1 MFRLIRSCALA
12 LLAIAPFAFAQ
23 NQAGTTASSRIVLGK
38 LSSGAS
44 VAFVP
49 AGTGEWGIEISGS
62 SAPRIMQS
70 KPAQI
75 EIFVDEQNV
84 HDVAAAYQSVQKEA
98 GSVVAKAKATAVGG
112 AAFSIEDRWALS
124 GDVLSLS
131 RKVTVT
137 GGEDKAGF
145 YSAIKLITAPA
156 VGWPDLD
163 YMAPGVIY
171 GDPTYDGDTSI
182 GGVFNYRLKR
192 LSIRED
198 SLNAPLFA
206 LSFRD
211 GHTVAVMDK
220 APRGDTTWA
229 ETTSP
234 ATTPVIDEHMQV
246 GALGAR
252 EVPSGGVEFGFWF
265 PGTTSEIPRS
275 FQNASAQSGAPASI
289 VRRRYH
295 PVNAGFTQNYQIGF
309 RFGQNESFLDM
320 ERNTWR
326 WAWDTLKPPVMHLDI
341 DVVRRA
347 VVDHLDAHVLTV
359 DNRAGVP
366 FLWDAVTGKPGSQR
380 TPMYTASGAAIPP
393 TPYPQ
398 ELGPAGNAELAAWAK
413 TVGIDLDP
421 SFSEIWRWPKI
432 LMGFVSKGVEAADE
446 LLREGDR
453 DQSPRGQKM
462 RKDGLA
468 IIDSF
473 IRLDPASP
481 PGGQGFDIHT
491 GKPVSEPADHVFLR
505 APSEGMRSLMQAYMR
520 EKRAGHD
527 HPEWLAWCRQFA
539 DWLIKQQREDGSYP
553 RSWHDGTGEVNEE
566 SGTSTYNPVPL
577 LVSLSQVTGDKRYL
591 DSAIRAADYV
601 WADFGSHGVFVG
613 GATDNPNITDK
624 EAGMLSMEAFLSLY
638 ETTKDPRWLDRAK
651 VAGNYAETWIW
662 IWNVPMA
669 IGADDAKLNWKRGVS
684 TVGLQG
690 ITARGPGGGDEYLYW
705 AVPDYAR
712 LYMYTGDPHYLD
724 VTRILLF
731 DTKSMLA
738 LPGRTYDLAGPGWQQ
753 ENWGLGPG
761 RRGFGSHRTWLPW
774 VSVNHL
780 HGITGLEEFDPA
792 LFRQLIKED

>member
-1 MFRLIRSCALA
+1 MIRSVRWGALV
-12 LLAIAPFAFAQ
+12 LLAIAPLAIAQ
-23 NQAGTTASSRIVLGK
+23 KPAASTASNRIVLGR
-38 LSSGAS
+38 LASGATVS
-44 VAFVP
+44 FVA
-49 AGTGEWGIEISGS
+49 ARSGEWGIEISGN
-62 SAPRIMQS
+62 SAPRITQT
-70 KPAQI
+70 KPAQLEVFKSEQDI
-75 EIFVDEQNV
+75 EDL
-84 HDVAAAYQSVQKEA
+84 AAPYQSVQKEA
-98 GSVVAKAKATAVGG
+98 AAVVARAKVTAKGG
-112 AAFSIEDRWALS
+112 AAFAIEDRWTLS
-124 GDVLSLS
+124 GEVLSLS
-131 RKVTVT
+131 RKVNVT
-137 GGEDKAGF
+137 GAEDQAGF
-145 YSAIKLITAPA
+145 YSAIRLTTAPT
-156 VGWPDLD
+156 VGWSDLD

-171 GDPTYDGDTSI
+171 GDPTDDGDTSI

-206 LSFRD
+206 FSFRD
-211 GHTVAVMDK
+211 GHTAAVMDK

-234 ATTPVIDEHMQV
+234 ATTPVIDEQVKV

-252 EVPSGGVEFGFWF
+252 EIPNGGVEFGFWF
-265 PGTTSEIPRS
+265 PATTDEIPRS
-275 FQNASAQSGAPASI
+275 FQNVATPPAPI

-295 PVNAGFTQNYQIGF
+295 PVKAGFAQSYEVGF

-347 VVDHLDAHVLTV
+347 VIDHLDDHVLTT
-359 DNRAGVP
+359 DNRAGIP
-366 FLWDAVTGKPGSQR
+366 FLWDAVTGKPGSHR
-380 TPMYTASGAAIPP
+380 TPMYTASGKEVPP

-398 ELGPAGNAELAAWAK
+398 ELGPEGNALLAAWAK

-421 SFSEIWRWPKI
+421 SYSEIWRWPKV

-473 IRLDPASP
+473 IRLDPMSP
-481 PGGQGFDIHT
+481 PGGQGFDIST

-505 APSEGMRSLMQAYMR
+505 APSEGMRSLMQAYTR

-539 DWLIKQQREDGSYP
+539 DWLIKQQRPDGSFP
-553 RSWHDGTGEVNEE
+553 RSWKDGTGEVNEE
-566 SGTSTYNPVPL
+566 SGTSSYNPVPL
-577 LVSLSQVTGDKRYL
+577 LVSLSQVTGDQRYI

-601 WADFGSHGVFVG
+601 WSDFGSHGVFVG

-624 EAGMLSMEAFLSLY
+624 EAGMLSMEAFLALY
-638 ETTKDPRWLDRAK
+638 ESTKEQRWLDRAK

-669 IGADDAKLNWKRGVS
+669 IGADDAKLHWKRGVS

-690 ITARGPGGGDEYLYW
+690 ITARGPGGGDEYLDW

-712 LYMYTGDPHYLD
+712 LYKYTNDPHYLD

-738 LPGRTYDLAGPGWQQ
+738 LPGRTYDLLGPGWQQ

-780 HGITGLEEFDPA
+780 RGITGLEEFDPA
-792 LFRQLIKED
+792 LFHQIIKEN

>member
-1 MFRLIRSCALA
+1 MIRPIRSGALVLFALA
-12 LLAIAPFAFAQ
+12 SLTFAQ
-23 NQAGTTASSRIVLGK
+23 KPAGTAASGRIVLGR
-38 LSSGAS
+38 LGSGAS
-44 VAFVP
+44 VTFVP
-49 AGTGEWGIEISGS
+49 TGSGQWGIEVSGN
-62 SAPRIMQS
+62 SAPRITQP
-70 KPAQI
+70 KPAQV
-75 EIFVDEQNV
+75 EVFKDEQNV
-84 HDVAAAYQSVQKEA
+84 EDLAASYVSVQKEA
-98 GSVVAKAKATAVGG
+98 AAVVAKAKVASKEG
-112 AAFSIEDRWALS
+112 AAFAIEDRWTIS

-137 GGEDKAGF
+137 NAEDHAGF
-145 YSAIKLITAPA
+145 YSAIRLTTAPT

-211 GHTVAVMDK
+211 GHTAAVMDK

-234 ATTPVIDEHMQV
+234 ATTPVVDEQMMV

-252 EVPSGGVEFGFWF
+252 EIPNGGVEFGFWF
-265 PGTTSEIPRS
+265 PGTTNEIPRS
-275 FQNASAQSGAPASI
+275 FQNVATPPAPI

-295 PVNAGFTQNYQIGF
+295 PVRAGFTQSYEVGF
-309 RFGQNESFLDM
+309 RFAQNESFLDM

-359 DNRAGVP
+359 DNRAGIP
-366 FLWDAVTGKPGSQR
+366 FLWDVVTGKPGSHR
-380 TPMYTASGAAIPP
+380 TPMYTASGTAVPP
-393 TPYPQ
+393 APYPQ
-398 ELGPAGNAELAAWAK
+398 ELGPEGNAELAAWAK

-421 SFSEIWRWPKI
+421 NNSEIWRWPKV
-432 LMGFVSKGVEAADE
+432 LMGFVSKGMEAADE

-453 DQSPRGQKM
+453 DQSARGQKM

-473 IRLDPASP
+473 VRLDPMSP

-505 APSEGMRSLMQAYMR
+505 APSEGMHSLMEAYVR

-539 DWLIKQQREDGSYP
+539 DWLIKQQRPDGSFP
-553 RSWHDGTGEVNEE
+553 RSWRDGTGEVNEE

-577 LVSLSQVTGDKRYL
+577 LVSLNQVTGDQRYL
-591 DSAIRAADYV
+591 ESAIRAADYV
-601 WADFGSHGVFVG
+601 WSDFGSHGVFVG

-624 EAGMLSMEAFLSLY
+624 EAGMLSMEAFLALY
-638 ETTKDPRWLDRAK
+638 ESTKEPRWLDRAK

-669 IGADDAKLNWKRGVS
+669 IGADDAKLHWKRGVS

-690 ITARGPGGGDEYLYW
+690 ITARGPGGGDEYLDW

-712 LYMYTGDPHYLD
+712 LYKYTNDPHYLD

-738 LPGRTYDLAGPGWQQ
+738 LPGRTYDLLGPGWQQ
-753 ENWGLGPG
+753 ENWGLGVG

-780 HGITGLEEFDPA
+780 RGITGLEEFDPA
-792 LFRQLIKED
+792 LFQQLVKEN

>member
-1 MFRLIRSCALA
+1 MIRSICSGALV
-12 LLAIAPFAFAQ
+12 LLAIASLAVAQ
-23 NQAGTTASSRIVLGK
+23 NPAAPAASNRIVLGR
-38 LSSGAS
+38 LASGATVS
-44 VAFVP
+44 FVP
-49 AGTGEWGIEISGS
+49 AKSGEWGIEVSGNS
-62 SAPRIMQS
+62 SPRITQP

-75 EIFVDEQNV
+75 EVFKSEQ
-84 HDVAAAYQSVQKEA
+84 DIEALAAPYQSVQKEA
-98 GSVVAKAKATAVGG
+98 AALVAKAKVAAKGG
-112 AAFSIEDRWALS
+112 AAFAIEDRWTLS
-124 GDVLSLS
+124 GEVLSLS

-137 GGEDKAGF
+137 RAEDQAGF
-145 YSAIKLITAPA
+145 YSAIRLTTAPT

-211 GHTVAVMDK
+211 GHTAAVLDK

-234 ATTPVIDEHMQV
+234 ATTPVIDEHVKV

-252 EVPSGGVEFGFWF
+252 EIPNGGVEFGFWF
-265 PGTTSEIPRS
+265 PATTNEIPRS
-275 FQNASAQSGAPASI
+275 FQNAATAPAPV

-295 PVNAGFTQNYQIGF
+295 PVRSGFAQSYEVAF

-326 WAWDTLKPPVMHLDI
+326 WAWNTLKPPVMHLDI

-347 VVDHLDAHVLTV
+347 VIDHLDDHVLTT
-359 DNRAGVP
+359 DNRAGIP
-366 FLWDAVTGKPGSQR
+366 FLWDAVTGKPGSHR
-380 TPMYTASGAAIPP
+380 TPMYTASGKEVPP
-393 TPYPQ
+393 PPYPQ
-398 ELGPAGNAELAAWAK
+398 ELGPEGNAQLAAWAK

-421 SFSEIWRWPKI
+421 SYSEIWRWPKV

-473 IRLDPASP
+473 IRLDPMSP
-481 PGGQGFDIHT
+481 PGGQGFDIST

-505 APSEGMRSLMQAYMR
+505 APSEGMRSLMLAYTR

-539 DWLIKQQREDGSYP
+539 DWLIRQQRPDGSFP
-553 RSWHDGTGEVNEE
+553 RSWRDGSGEVNEE
-566 SGTSTYNPVPL
+566 SGTSSYNPVPL
-577 LVSLSQVTGDKRYL
+577 LVSLSQVTGDQRYI

-601 WADFGSHGVFVG
+601 WSDFGSHGVFVG

-624 EAGMLSMEAFLSLY
+624 EAGMLSMEAFLALY
-638 ETTKDPRWLDRAK
+638 ESTKEQRWLDRAK

-669 IGADDAKLNWKRGVS
+669 IGADDAKLHWKRGVS

-690 ITARGPGGGDEYLYW
+690 ITARGPGGGDEYLDW

-712 LYMYTGDPHYLD
+712 LYKYTNDPHYLD

-738 LPGRTYDLAGPGWQQ
+738 LPGRTYDLLGPGWQQ

-774 VSVNHL
+774 ISVNHL
-780 HGITGLEEFDPA
+780 RGITGLEEFDPA
-792 LFRQLIKED
+792 LFRQIIKED

>member
-1 MFRLIRSCALA
+1 MIRLIRSGALV
-12 LLAIAPFAFAQ
+12 LFATASLVFAQ
-23 NQAGTTASSRIVLGK
+23 KPAASNRIVLGR
-38 LSSGAS
+38 LASGAS
-44 VAFVP
+44 VSFVLS
-49 AGTGEWGIEISGS
+49 GSGEWGLEISGN
-62 SAPRIMQS
+62 SAPRITQP
-70 KPAQI
+70 KPAQV
-75 EIFVDEQNV
+75 EVFKSEQNIE
-84 HDVAAAYQSVQKEA
+84 DLAAPYQSVQKEA
-98 GSVVAKAKATAVGG
+98 AGIVAKAKVSAKGG
-112 AAFSIEDRWALS
+112 AAFSIEDRWTLS

-137 GGEDKAGF
+137 GADDGAGF
-145 YSAIKLITAPA
+145 YSAIKLTTAPT

-211 GHTVAVMDK
+211 GHTAAVMDK

-234 ATTPVIDEHMQV
+234 ATTPVIEEQMKV

-252 EVPSGGVEFGFWF
+252 EIPNGGVEFGFWF
-265 PGTTSEIPRS
+265 PGTTNEIPRS
-275 FQNASAQSGAPASI
+275 FQNVTTPPAPI

-295 PVNAGFTQNYQIGF
+295 PVRAGFAQSYEVGF
-309 RFGQNESFLDM
+309 RFAQNESFLDL
-320 ERNTWR
+320 ERNAWR

-347 VVDHLDAHVLTV
+347 VIDHLDDHVLTV
-359 DNRAGVP
+359 DNRAGIP
-366 FLWDAVTGKPGSQR
+366 FLWDAVTGKPGSRR
-380 TPMYTASGAAIPP
+380 TPMYTASGAVVPP

-398 ELGPAGNAELAAWAK
+398 ELGAAGNAELAAWAK

-421 SFSEIWRWPKI
+421 SFDEIWRWPKV

-453 DQSPRGQKM
+453 DPSPRGQKM

-473 IRLDPASP
+473 IRLDPMSP

-505 APSEGMRSLMQAYMR
+505 APSEGMRSLMQAYTR

-539 DWLIKQQREDGSYP
+539 DWLIKQQRPDGSLP
-553 RSWHDGTGEVNEE
+553 RSWKDGTGEVNEE
-566 SGTSTYNPVPL
+566 SGSSTYNPVPL
-577 LVSLSQVTGDKRYL
+577 LVSLNQVTGDKRYL
-591 DSAIRAADYV
+591 DAAIRAADYV
-601 WADFGSHGVFVG
+601 WSDFGSRGVFVG

-624 EAGMLSMEAFLSLY
+624 EAGMLSMEAFLALY
-638 ETTKDPRWLDRAK
+638 ESTKEPRWLDRAK
-651 VAGNYAETWIW
+651 VAGNYTETWIW

-669 IGADDAKLNWKRGVS
+669 IGADDSKLHWKRGVS

-690 ITARGPGGGDEYLYW
+690 ITARGPGGGDEYLDW

-712 LYMYTGDPHYLD
+712 LYKYTNDPHYLD

-738 LPGRTYDLAGPGWQQ
+738 LPGRTYDLLGPGWQQ
-753 ENWGLGPG
+753 ENWGLGAG

-792 LFRQLIKED
+792 LFNQLIKED

>member
-1 MFRLIRSCALA
+1 MIFRSIRSCALI
-12 LLAIAPFAFAQ
+12 LFAITSLGFAQ
-23 NQAGTTASSRIVLGK
+23 KPAGNTASNRIVLGR
-38 LSSGAS
+38 LASGATVS
-44 VAFVP
+44 FVN
-49 AGTGEWGIEISGS
+49 ARSGEWGLEISGN
-62 SAPRIMQS
+62 SAPRITQTR
-70 KPAQI
+70 PAQV
-75 EIFVDEQNV
+75 EVFKSEQ
-84 HDVAAAYQSVQKEA
+84 DVQDLAAPYQSVQKEA
-98 GSVVAKAKATAVGG
+98 AAVAASAKVTAKGG
-112 AAFSIEDRWALS
+112 AAFAIEDRWTLS
-124 GDVLSLS
+124 GEVLSLS

-137 GGEDKAGF
+137 GAEDNAGF
-145 YSAIKLITAPA
+145 YSGIKLVTAPTI
-156 VGWPDLD
+156 GWPDLD

-198 SLNAPLFA
+198 TLNAPMFA

-220 APRGDTTWA
+220 APRGDTTWV

-234 ATTPVIDEHMQV
+234 ATTPVIDERIKV

-252 EVPSGGVEFGFWF
+252 ELSGGGVEFGFWF
-265 PGTTSEIPRS
+265 PGTTSEVPRS
-275 FQNASAQSGAPASI
+275 FQNATTPPAPI

-295 PVNAGFTQNYQIGF
+295 PVRAGLTQSYEVGF

-326 WAWDTLKPPVMHLDI
+326 WAWNTLKPPVMHLDI

-366 FLWDAVTGKPGSQR
+366 FLWDAVTGKPGSHR
-380 TPMYTASGAAIPP
+380 TPMYTAAGPVVPP

-398 ELGPAGNAELAAWAK
+398 ELGPEGNAELAAWAK
-413 TVGIDLDP
+413 SVGIDMDP
-421 SFSEIWRWPKI
+421 TYSELWRWPKV
-432 LMGFVSKGVEAADE
+432 LMGFVSKGVEAADQ

-473 IRLDPASP
+473 IRLDPMSP

-505 APSEGMRSLMQAYMR
+505 APSEGMRSLMQAYTR
-520 EKRAGHD
+520 EKRAGRD
-527 HPEWLAWCRQFA
+527 HPEWLAWCQQFA
-539 DWLIKQQREDGSYP
+539 DWLLKQQRPDGSFP
-553 RSWHDGTGEVNEE
+553 RSWKDGTGEVNEA
-566 SGTSTYNPVPL
+566 SGTSTYNPVPM
-577 LVSLSQVTGDKRYL
+577 LVSLSQVTGNKRYL
-591 DSAIRAADYV
+591 DAAIRAADYV
-601 WADFGSHGVFVG
+601 WSDFGSHGVFVG

-624 EAGMLSMEAFLSLY
+624 EAGMLSMDAFLALY
-638 ETTKDPRWLDRAK
+638 ESTREQRWLDRAK

-669 IGADDAKLNWKRGVS
+669 IGADDAILHWKRGVS

-690 ITARGPGGGDEYLYW
+690 ITARGPGGADEYLDW
-705 AVPDYAR
+705 AVPDYAK
-712 LYMYTGDPHYLD
+712 LYKYTNDPHYLD

-738 LPGRTYDLAGPGWQQ
+738 LPGRTYDLLGPGWQQ

-761 RRGFGSHRTWLPW
+761 RRGLGSHRTWLPW

-792 LFRQLIKED
+792 LFRQIIRED

>member
-1 MFRLIRSCALA
+1 MNRSLRSVALF
-12 LLAIAPFAFAQ
+12 LFAIASLACAQ
-23 NQAGTTASSRIVLGK
+23 KPAATTASDRIMLGR
-38 LSSGAS
+38 LASGAS
-44 VAFVP
+44 VSFVP
-49 AGTGEWGIEISGS
+49 AGSGTWGIEISGN
-62 SAPRIMQS
+62 SAPRIAQP

-75 EIFVDEQNV
+75 EVFKSEQ
-84 HDVAAAYQSVQKEA
+84 DVEDLAAPYQSVQKETA
-98 GSVVAKAKATAVGG
+98 AVVAKAKVSAKGG
-112 AAFSIEDRWALS
+112 AAFAIEDRWTLS
-124 GDVLSLS
+124 GEVLSLS
-131 RKVTVT
+131 RKVTVI
-137 GGEDKAGF
+137 GAEDQAGF
-145 YSAIKLITAPA
+145 YSAIKLATGPT

-211 GHTVAVMDK
+211 GHTAAVMDK

-234 ATTPVIDEHMQV
+234 ATTPVIDEQMKV

-252 EVPSGGVEFGFWF
+252 EIPNGGVEFGFWF

-275 FQNASAQSGAPASI
+275 FQNTTTAPAPI

-295 PVNAGFTQNYQIGF
+295 PVRAGFAQSYEIGF
-309 RFGQNESFLDM
+309 RFGQNESFLDL
-320 ERNTWR
+320 ERNAWR
-326 WAWDTLKPPVMHLDI
+326 WAWETLKPPVMHLDI

-347 VVDHLDAHVLTV
+347 VVDHLDDHVLTV
-359 DNRAGVP
+359 DNRAGIP
-366 FLWDAVTGKPGSQR
+366 FLWDSVTGKPGSRR
-380 TPMYTASGAAIPP
+380 TPMYTASGAVIPP

-398 ELGPAGNAELAAWAK
+398 ELGVQGNGELAAWAK

-421 SFSEIWRWPKI
+421 SFDEIWRWPKV

-453 DQSPRGQKM
+453 DQSARGQKM

-473 IRLDPASP
+473 IRLDPMSP

-505 APSEGMRSLMQAYMR
+505 APSEGMRSLMQAYIR

-539 DWLIKQQREDGSYP
+539 DWLIMQQRPDGSFP
-553 RSWHDGTGEVNEE
+553 RSWKDGTGEVNEA
-566 SGTSTYNPVPL
+566 SGSSTYNPVPL
-577 LVSLSQVTGDKRYL
+577 LVRLNQVTGDQRYL
-591 DSAIRAADYV
+591 DAAIRAADYV
-601 WADFGSHGVFVG
+601 WSDFGSHGVFVG

-638 ETTKDPRWLDRAK
+638 ESTKEPRWLDRAK
-651 VAGNYAETWIW
+651 VAGNYTETWIW

-669 IGADDAKLNWKRGVS
+669 IGADDAKLHWKRGVS

-690 ITARGPGGGDEYLYW
+690 ITARGPGGGDEYLDW

-712 LYMYTGDPHYLD
+712 LYKYTNDSHYLD

-738 LPGRTYDLAGPGWQQ
+738 LPGRTYDLLGPGWQQ

-780 HGITGLEEFDPA
+780 HGITGLEEFDPV
-792 LFRQLIKED
+792 LFQQLIKEN

>member
-1 MFRLIRSCALA
+1 MNRSLRSVALF
-12 LLAIAPFAFAQ
+12 LFAIASLACAQ
-23 NQAGTTASSRIVLGK
+23 KPAATTASDRIMLGR
-38 LSSGAS
+38 LASGAS
-44 VAFVP
+44 VSFVP
-49 AGTGEWGIEISGS
+49 AGSGTWGIEISGN
-62 SAPRIMQS
+62 SAPRIAQP

-75 EIFVDEQNV
+75 EVFKSEQ
-84 HDVAAAYQSVQKEA
+84 DVEDLAAAYQSVQKEA
-98 GSVVAKAKATAVGG
+98 AAVVAKAKVSAKGG
-112 AAFSIEDRWALS
+112 AAFAIEDRWTLS
-124 GDVLSLS
+124 GEVLSLS
-131 RKVTVT
+131 RKVTVI
-137 GGEDKAGF
+137 GAEDKTGF
-145 YSAIKLITAPA
+145 FSAIKLMTAPT

-171 GDPTYDGDTSI
+171 GDPTYDGDASI

-211 GHTVAVMDK
+211 GHTAAVMDK

-234 ATTPVIDEHMQV
+234 ATTPVIDEQMKV

-252 EVPSGGVEFGFWF
+252 EIPNGGVEFGFWF

-275 FQNASAQSGAPASI
+275 FQNTTTAPAPI

-295 PVNAGFTQNYQIGF
+295 PVRAGFAQSYEIGF
-309 RFGQNESFLDM
+309 RFGQNESFLDL
-320 ERNTWR
+320 ERNAWR
-326 WAWDTLKPPVMHLDI
+326 WAWETLKPPVMHLDI

-347 VVDHLDAHVLTV
+347 VVDHLDDHVLTV
-359 DNRAGVP
+359 DNRAGIP
-366 FLWDAVTGKPGSQR
+366 FLWDSVTGKPGSRR
-380 TPMYTASGAAIPP
+380 TPMYTASGAVIPP

-398 ELGPAGNAELAAWAK
+398 ELGVQGNGELAAWAK

-421 SFSEIWRWPKI
+421 SFDEIWRWPKV

-453 DQSPRGQKM
+453 DQSARGQKM

-473 IRLDPASP
+473 IRLDPMSP

-505 APSEGMRSLMQAYMR
+505 APSEGMRSLMQAYIR

-539 DWLIKQQREDGSYP
+539 DWLIMQQRPDGSFP
-553 RSWHDGTGEVNEE
+553 RSWKDGTGEVNEA
-566 SGTSTYNPVPL
+566 SGSSTYNPVPL
-577 LVSLSQVTGDKRYL
+577 LVRLNQVTGDQRYL
-591 DSAIRAADYV
+591 DAAIRAADYV
-601 WADFGSHGVFVG
+601 WSDFGSHGVFVG

-638 ETTKDPRWLDRAK
+638 ESTKEPRWLDRAK
-651 VAGNYAETWIW
+651 VAGNYTETWIW

-669 IGADDAKLNWKRGVS
+669 IGADDAKLHWKRGVS

-690 ITARGPGGGDEYLYW
+690 ITARGPGGGDEYLDW

-712 LYMYTGDPHYLD
+712 LYKYTNDSHYLD

-738 LPGRTYDLAGPGWQQ
+738 LPGRTYDLLGPGWQQ

-780 HGITGLEEFDPA
+780 HGITGLEEFDPV
-792 LFRQLIKED
+792 LFQQLIKEN

>member
-1 MFRLIRSCALA
+1 MIRSIRSGALV
-12 LLAIAPFAFAQ
+12 LFTISSLVSAQ
-23 NQAGTTASSRIVLGK
+23 KPAANSSSNRIVLGS
-38 LSSGAS
+38 LASGAS
-44 VAFVP
+44 VSFVP
-49 AGTGEWGIEISGS
+49 AGSGAWGIEISGNS
-62 SAPRIMQS
+62 TPRITQP
-70 KPAQI
+70 KPAQV
-75 EIFVDEQNV
+75 EVFKDEQNV
-84 HDVAAAYQSVQKEA
+84 EDLAVPYKSVQKETLA
-98 GSVVAKAKATAVGG
+98 VIAKTKVAAKGG
-112 AAFSIEDRWALS
+112 AAFSFEDRWTLS

-137 GGEDKAGF
+137 GGAGQAGF
-145 YSAIKLITAPA
+145 YSAIRLMTASTF
-156 VGWPDLD
+156 GWPDLD

-198 SLNAPLFA
+198 CLAAPMFA

-211 GHTVAVMDK
+211 GHTGAVMDK

-234 ATTPVIDEHMQV
+234 ATTPVIDEQMKV
-246 GALGAR
+246 GAIGAR
-252 EVPSGGVEFGFWF
+252 EVPDGGVEFGFWF
-265 PGTTSEIPRS
+265 PGTTNEIPRS
-275 FQNASAQSGAPASI
+275 FQNQTTPPAPI

-295 PVNAGFTQNYQIGF
+295 PVRVGFTQSYEVGF

-347 VVDHLDAHVLTV
+347 VIDHLDAHVLTV
-359 DNRAGVP
+359 DNRAGIP
-366 FLWDAVTGKPGSQR
+366 FLWDAVTGTPGSHR
-380 TPMYTASGAAIPP
+380 TPMYTASGTPIPP

-398 ELGPAGNAELAAWAK
+398 ELGPEGNAELAAWAK

-421 SFSEIWRWPKI
+421 NNSEIWRWPKV
-432 LMGFVSKGVEAADE
+432 LMGFVSKGIEAADE

-468 IIDSF
+468 IIESF
-473 IRLDPASP
+473 IRLDPMSP

-505 APSEGMRSLMQAYMR
+505 APSEGMRSLMQAYIR
-520 EKRAGHD
+520 EKRTDRD

-539 DWLIKQQREDGSYP
+539 DWLIKQQRPDGSFP
-553 RSWHDGTGEVNEE
+553 RSWRDGTGEVNEE
-566 SGTSTYNPVPL
+566 SGTSAYNPVPL
-577 LVSLSQVTGDKRYL
+577 LVSLNQVTGDERYL
-591 DSAIRAADYV
+591 DAAIRAADYV
-601 WADFGSHGVFVG
+601 WSDFGSHGVFVG

-624 EAGMLSMEAFLSLY
+624 EAGMLSMEAFLALY
-638 ETTKDPRWLDRAK
+638 ESTKDPRWLDRAK

-669 IGADDAKLNWKRGVS
+669 IGADDAKLHWKRGVS

-690 ITARGPGGGDEYLYW
+690 ITARGPGGGDEYLDW

-712 LYMYTGDPHYLD
+712 LYKYTNDPHYLE

-738 LPGRTYDLAGPGWQQ
+738 LPGRTYDLLGPGWQQ

-792 LFRQLIKED
+792 LFQQLIKED